1 MNNFCYVYTHFQSLK
16 NFLSLLANTHMKH
29 KIAKKKKNIEAI
41 KMDFLRKVCSTY
53 FIISEICCATCH
65 ILPWNNTTFLKQK
78 FKWLKKSHIE
88 FNQVTKQQQQQL
100 APTKVAPKQVLI
112 YFDIA
117 KHPPPDT
124 QLITKPTPTS
134 PNTTTYVYIIL
145 IHSVVP
151 LQLSLST
158 AGI

>member
-1 MNNFCYVYTHFQSLK
+1 MQYLFYLQRNMLRYVP
-16 NFLSLLANTHMKH
+16 
-29 KIAKKKKNIEAI
+29 
-41 KMDFLRKVCSTY
+41 Y
-53 FIISEICCATCH
+53 FTLE
-65 ILPWNNTTFLKQK
+65 LYNFLKQK

-145 IHSVVP
+145 IHSVSSPP
-151 LQLSLST
+151 LVILEYCGYISIQATPQRFKPIDPPQSNFATKFSKARVKRADPSPFL
-158 AGI
+158 